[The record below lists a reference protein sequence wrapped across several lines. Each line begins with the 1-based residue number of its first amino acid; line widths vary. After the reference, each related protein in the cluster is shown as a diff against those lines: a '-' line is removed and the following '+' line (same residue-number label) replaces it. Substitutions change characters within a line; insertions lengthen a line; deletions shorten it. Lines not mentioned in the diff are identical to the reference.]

1 MIMTTFELIA
11 GTVIIILSIS
21 IIAVVLFQ
29 EGKERNMSGV
39 ITGGGG
45 ESYLNKHKDRAI
57 DTFLV
62 RWTRV
67 IAIGLIAAV
76 ILMNVSEDFG
86 WFK

>member
-1 MIMTTFELIA
+1 MTIFEIIA
-11 GTVIIILSIS
+11 GTMVIILSIS
-21 IIAVVLFQ
+21 IVSVVLFQ

-45 ESYLNKHKDRAI
+45 DSYLSKHKDRAI

-67 IAIGLIAAV
+67 IAVGLIATV

>member
-1 MIMTTFELIA
+1 MTIFEIIA
-11 GTVIIILSIS
+11 GTMVIILSIS
-21 IIAVVLFQ
+21 IVSVVLFQ

-45 ESYLNKHKDRAI
+45 DSYLNKHKDRAI

-67 IAIGLIAAV
+67 IAVGLIATV